1 MDLTDVAPSVLGSS
15 AKQWSARLV
24 SRIAL
29 VAKSSRIDKG
39 LWRGEGG
46 RQQFSKEERNED

>member
-29 VAKSSRIDKG
+29 VAKASRKKG
-39 LWRGEGG
+39 TRIE
-46 RQQFSKEERNED
+46 KEAR